1 MAPIDEK
8 ETTDEVIEETR
19 RIKEVLAAS
28 MDFDV
33 DRILRDAR
41 ERQKHSGRQVL
52 VPPIRQGG

>member
-8 ETTDEVIEETR
+8 ETNDVIIEEAR

-33 DRILRDAR
+33 DRILQDAR

-52 VPPIRQGG
+52 APPIRQGG